1 MDTFPPGIQ
10 FRKPWRS
17 YQQRVL
23 TELEQHL
30 DDNHLHVIAAPGSGK
45 TVLGLEVMRRLNHP
59 TLILAPTVAI
69 RDQWVDRFVNLFM
82 DARHGTPDW
91 ISKDIRAP
99 RFLTA
104 STYQGLHSAYTGG
117 SDESSKSRSRAAGR
131 DATSNSSS
139 NWACRRSCSTRPITC
154 EMNGGSA
161 WPT

>member
-69 RDQWVDRFVNLFM
+69 RDQWVDRFVNLFL

-99 RFLTA
+99 RFLTT
-104 STYQGLHSAYTGG
+104 STYQGLHTASLLVQTKTRNLGPTPP
-117 SDESSKSRSRAAGR
+117 
-131 DATSNSSS
+131 DATRLSNTSS
-139 NWACRRSCSTRPITC
+139 NWVYKRSSSTRPITC